1 MTPDRSGRCLKK
13 SVIHKEITEKG
24 MSGEEECNL
33 LHRQRSGE
41 VGGRGAIEAARDFW
55 RLRQAGGG
63 PCILTC

>member
-1 MTPDRSGRCLKK
+1 
-13 SVIHKEITEKG
+13 